1 MDRPRC
7 VGVYDLDCMM
17 SDALSA
23 GCRVRLVGLKAR
35 GDLNGEEA
43 LLLAWIT
50 EKERWAVRVI
60 TSGAGLQVKP
70 VNMTRST
77 CAFDLLE
84 FDSFV
89 LVLAFTRSSSHRA
102 LHSTASRFR
111 SALKLPTFLS
121 DRIRFGRT
129 EVSVVVDPREQYIP
143 DDCSE
148 EDDYS
153 DDDDDDDLG
162 NLGELECTRHF
173 GATVRVDGAFAGKLS
188 ATLIDRTRCRA
199 NAVFFEA
206 CDAESQELIDVG
218 RALFNSKGAPRY
230 AALKADPYTQQG
242 GFLYIR
248 EHDIAA
254 QFRPEGDT
262 GVVSQ
267 AITRLLDL
275 PTLRNRWTV
284 AAYIAD
290 GRDPSDRYRAYGMT
304 RYRRRDEPATP
315 EERAARAAA
324 RLQFIADDCRPF
336 VRVHFK
342 EIISPAAGDGWL
354 YVTKTLLQKRMLSHQ
369 EALCLALRATAECKP
384 SEPQGLDAD
393 LCNTIRKAG
402 ADGDASRSVLK
413 AVDKLIADGAN
424 IDRACSLH
432 CAAANLRSD
441 LIGGLI
447 GRGADVDM
455 VDGDGNTALMIAAAS
470 VGKRCSTN
478 DPAIDL
484 SCVDALIAHGA
495 DISLT
500 NPEGLSALGCYR
512 RHALSTKDFDATFHL
527 QLRIDHGGYAV
538 LEEKLRPPAG
548 PTLADSAFDQKK
560 FCAACGNVKEVDGI
574 IVNLSACNRCL
585 LARYCSRECQV
596 AHWPSHKLVCKRAA
610 KRV

>member
-1 MDRPRC
+1 
-7 VGVYDLDCMM
+7 M

-23 GCRVRLVGLKAR
+23 GCRVRLAGLNAR

-43 LLLAWIT
+43 LLLTWIA

-60 TSGAGLQVKP
+60 TSGAGLQVRP
-70 VNMTRST
+70 VNMTRSM

-84 FDSFV
+84 DDSFV
-89 LVLAFTRSSSHRA
+89 LVLAFTYSSSHRA
-102 LHSTASRFR
+102 LLSTASRFR

-121 DRIRFGRT
+121 DRIQLGLT
-129 EVSVVVDPREQYIP
+129 EVSVVLDPPERYIP

-148 EDDYS
+148 EDEYS
-153 DDDDDDDLG
+153 DDDDDDYLG
-162 NLGELECTRHF
+162 YSGELECTRHF
-173 GATVRVDGAFAGKLS
+173 GATVRVDGACAGKLS
-188 ATLIDRTRCRA
+188 ATLIDRTICQA
-199 NAVFFEA
+199 NSVFFEA

-230 AALKADPYTQQG
+230 ASLKADPSTHQG
-242 GFLYIR
+242 GFLYIK

-254 QFRPEGDT
+254 RFRPEGDT

-304 RYRRRDEPATP
+304 RYRRRGEPATP
-315 EERAARAAA
+315 EEGAARAAA
-324 RLQFIADDCRPF
+324 RLRFIADDCRPF
-336 VRVHFK
+336 VRLHFK
-342 EIISPAAGDGWL
+342 EIISPAANAGWL

-369 EALCLALRATAECKP
+369 EALRVALRATTECEA

-402 ADGDASRSVLK
+402 ADGDARRSVLK
-413 AVDKLIADGAN
+413 AVDQLVADGASV
-424 IDRACSLH
+424 DRSCSLH

-447 GRGADVDM
+447 DRGADVNM
-455 VDGDGNTALMIAAAS
+455 VDGNGNTALMIAAAS
-470 VGKRCSTN
+470 VGKKCSKY
-478 DPAIDL
+478 DWALDL
-484 SCVDALIAHGA
+484 SCVDALIARGA

-512 RHALSTKDFDATFHL
+512 REALSTKDFDATFQL
-527 QLRIDHGGYAV
+527 QLTIDHGGYAV

-548 PTLADSAFDQKK
+548 PTHADSAFDSKK

-610 KRV
+610 KKSDVGVVA